1 MQLPLPLWD
10 MALKFSMEAV
20 GETAERAHDS
30 LAGPLQSLHFG
41 AESSDTTS
49 SDTGKTSRAV
59 GHALSIL
66 DRAVSL
72 TSFTY

>member
-1 MQLPLPLWD
+1 MQLSLRLWN

-20 GETAERAHDS
+20 GETAEMAHDS
-30 LAGPLQSLHFG
+30 LAGSLESLNFG
-41 AESSDTTS
+41 AGSSDTTS
-49 SDTGKTSRAV
+49 SDTGKNSPAV

-66 DRAVSL
+66 DRVVSL